1 MKNLLIG
8 LVLTGFMGLGITS
21 TINATPVIE
30 VGIFCDNCK
39 GDKKCD
45 DKCKKGKKSKCC
57 KKEKAKSKKCC
68 ASKATSSTKKCSGAS
83 ATKKAA
89 CTKSAANKE
98 KPKSTEAEK

>member
-68 ASKATSSTKKCSGAS
+68 ASKTASASKKCSGAS